1 MTDNA
6 WIDGL
11 SQWLAANPAWAGLI
25 IFIVA
30 FTESI
35 VVVGILIP
43 GIMILF
49 ALGALIGLG
58 LVDFYMAWATASVGA
73 ILGDSFSYW
82 VGRRYRE
89 SLVNR
94 WPFNRWPELFEQ
106 GRALF
111 RKRGV
116 LGVVIGRF
124 VGPLRP
130 IVPVVAGMLAMKPR
144 QFYPTAVV
152 AGIAWS
158 PAYLI
163 PGVVLGASLDVA
175 SAYTLRLSILLG
187 IVVVSCWLVYLM
199 VRGIYRTLSRRT
211 PWLLKRAVA
220 TLRRHPRLER
230 YIGPLVIPARGDLLS
245 IAMLGLV
252 LAASLSILTTTLLY
266 AVIPGTPDLDQLSGH
281 WALALRS
288 HVADWPLLFMLQ
300 ISKPY
305 VLSTV
310 LIGVSLWLLY
320 KGRRSSLV
328 HWLIAALGA
337 PLLALLMQS
346 ALKRLPHWPDY
357 LSDWG
362 QFPDLAATYTS
373 AVLGFFPILMA
384 RDLRASRRK
393 WLYLS
398 SAVFIL
404 LAFFARTYFQLAS
417 FSGLVAAILLSTV
430 WCTIVG
436 IGLRVRA
443 SAWYPARPLLLT
455 FYLSFGLALL
465 SSAIL
470 QGPQQ
475 LMELAPRMSVQQISM
490 QQWQQQYSQELPH
503 QRSWIG
509 QASEPFNVQWLGS
522 LSSIRQSLSDSG
534 WVWQAGPPGPAD
546 IIRILHPDPKPSEL
560 PLFLE
565 DHGGRAA
572 QGLAFKV
579 LSYQNDEPEHN
590 APEPEEQAQPERIMV
605 LRFWDSGLRV
615 QQEDNSAP
623 AILWLVEAV
632 EEAVEIHG
640 WWFSTWT
647 PQTQSHVVP
656 FSTLGIDHQ
665 QWQHQR
671 TQDERLL
678 IAPRKG
684 ELRP

>member
-1 MTDNA
+1 MADNT
-6 WIDGL
+6 WIDSL
-11 SQWLAANPAWAGLI
+11 SQWLVANPTWAGLI

-82 VGRRYRE
+82 VGRRYRD
-89 SLVNR
+89 SLASR

-106 GRALF
+106 GRTLF
-111 RKRGV
+111 RKRGI

-144 QFYPTAVV
+144 QFYPTAIV

-175 SAYTLRLSILLG
+175 SAYTLRLSVLLG

-220 TLRRHPRLER
+220 TLRRHPRLEH

-252 LAASLSILTTTLLY
+252 LAVTLSIFTTTLLY
-266 AVIPGTPDLDQLSGH
+266 AVIPGTPDLDQLSAR

-288 HVADWPLLFMLQ
+288 HVADWPLLLMLQ

-310 LIGVSLWLLY
+310 LLSVSGWLAF
-320 KGRRSSLV
+320 KQRRSTLV
-328 HWLIAALGA
+328 HWLVAALGA

-346 ALKRLPHWPDY
+346 LLKLLPQWPEY
-357 LSDWG
+357 LAEWG

-398 SAVFIL
+398 AALFIL
-404 LAFFARTYFQLAS
+404 LAFIARAYFQLAS

-443 SAWYPARPLLLT
+443 SAWHPARPLLLT
-455 FYLSFGLALL
+455 FYMSFALALIGSTVL
-465 SSAIL
+465 R
-470 QGPQQ
+470 GPYQ
-475 LMELAPRMSVQQISM
+475 LMVLAPKVNIEHISM
-490 QQWQQQYSQELPH
+490 VQWQQQYWQQLPQ

-509 QASEPFNVQWLGS
+509 QASEPFNLQWLGS
-522 LSSIRQSLSDSG
+522 ISAIRQSLNEAG
-534 WVWQAGPPGPAD
+534 WQWQAGPPKPSD

-572 QGLAFKV
+572 QGLAVKV
-579 LSYQNDEPEHN
+579 LRYQDPEQGQ
-590 APEPEEQAQPERIMV
+590 QALDSLENNKQRQPERIMV

-615 QQEDNSAP
+615 QQENSDSP
-623 AILWLVEAV
+623 ATLWLVEAV

-640 WWFSTWT
+640 WWFSSWT
-647 PQTQSHVVP
+647 PQTQSKP
-656 FSTLGIDHQ
+656 LSFETLGLNAQ
-665 QWQHQR
+665 QWQQQQ
-671 TQDERLL
+671 TTDQRLL
-678 IAPRKG
+678 LAPNKR
-684 ELRP
+684 